1 MRLFIR
7 EEAPVCLGPS
17 KILSLTISP
26 FSYKYNTFKIKNPLM
41 GWPLPRR
48 PIQMQCKNHPNRRA
62 QHLCAGCGIP
72 LCNECA
78 EESKPEKYYCF
89 QCAML
94 SSISAVGTTI
104 KGKREKAAEE
114 KVKKKIK
121 LGAFHYFVIAAG
133 VLILAMWGFIL
144 FGGQEAPAGT
154 VDLTK
159 NSRVFLF
166 LVDGAIKRY
175 AHYEGNKYPDKLI
188 ELIPKYLSGDNQAI
202 QLMGLFYQRDPEVG
216 YRLSLANP
224 NPGEMNIIITSRG
237 IQYQLP
243 PGGGG

>member
-1 MRLFIR
+1 
-7 EEAPVCLGPS
+7 
-17 KILSLTISP
+17 
-26 FSYKYNTFKIKNPLM
+26 
-41 GWPLPRR
+41 
-48 PIQMQCKNHPNRRA
+48 MQCKNHPNRRA

-78 EESKPEKYYCF
+78 EEAKPEQYYCF
-89 QCAML
+89 KCAML
-94 SSISAVGTTI
+94 SSVSAVGTTI
-104 KGKREKAAEE
+104 KGKREKVAKE

-144 FGGQEAPAGT
+144 FGGREAPAGT
-154 VDLTK
+154 IDLTK

-166 LVDGAIKRY
+166 LVDSAIKRY
-175 AHYEGNKYPDKLI
+175 AHYEGNKYPDKLV

-224 NPGEMNIIITSRG
+224 SPGEMNIIITSKG